1 MKVKSMVD
9 VMAQVK
15 LNALHLHLSDSQ
27 SFPIELEKFPDLS
40 HVASYKD
47 IIYSREQIRDL
58 V

>member
-1 MKVKSMVD
+1 MID